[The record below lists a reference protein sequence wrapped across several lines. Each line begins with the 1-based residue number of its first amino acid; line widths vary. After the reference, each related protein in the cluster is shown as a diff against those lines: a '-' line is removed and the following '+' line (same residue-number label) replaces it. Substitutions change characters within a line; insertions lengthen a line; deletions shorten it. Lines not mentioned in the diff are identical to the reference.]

1 MMMNELE
8 HLIYS
13 KIIPEAYANEEII
26 FLYPQD
32 DREIATI
39 QVDGEELAETVLY
52 LLDKYLPIGIIF
64 NNYKIDDETY
74 QIPVKYLV

>member
-8 HLIYS
+8 NLIYS
-13 KIIPEAYANEEII
+13 KIIPEAYENEEII
-26 FLYPQD
+26 FLYPND

-39 QVDGEELAETVLY
+39 EVVGDELKEAILY
-52 LLDKYLPIGIIF
+52 ILDFYLPIGIIF
-64 NNYKIDDETY
+64 FNEEIEDDIF

>member
-1 MMMNELE
+1 MQMYELE

-13 KIIPEAYANEEII
+13 KIIPEAYENEEII
-26 FLYPQD
+26 FLYPND

-39 QVDGEELAETVLY
+39 EVVGDELKETILY
-52 LLDKYLPIGIIF
+52 LLDFYLPIGIIF
-64 NNYKIDDETY
+64 FNEEIEDDVF